1 MRRSLT
7 ELPRERLDHAEHR
20 AVGEK
25 HSPATGNPVRS
36 RTERPEPAWLA
47 PSPRLAAWGFGA
59 KPRSF
64 RPEATLSVRA
74 IPPAEAR
81 TERAGR
87 FQFSFAR
94 RHHKAQAEQ
103 LIPTRA
109 ELPILANATPA
120 SFLSLAANQSSPFG
134 SHAGKSGTNST
145 LITVKAVAAIH
156 PSYTTLFLWIVLAR
170 PRSHKRGNGVCRG
183 TRRRRRRSFNG
194 AALSR
199 ARKCAHASKAVGL
212 LSKLQRGRA
221 LASAEIQVRSA
232 GKPSHNGSFN
242 GAALSRARK
251 CTKERKGPGC
261 LAGFNG
267 AALSR
272 ARTGVWL

>member
-1 MRRSLT
+1 M
-7 ELPRERLDHAEHR
+7 
-20 AVGEK
+20 
-25 HSPATGNPVRS
+25 RS

-199 ARKCAHASKAVGL
+199 ARKLPFCYSLRGNDAI
-212 LSKLQRGRA
+212 LQLRA
-221 LASAEIQVRSA
+221 PVNI
-232 GKPSHNGSFN
+232 GKPLGPQRANLVRCSFIRKHLRAASSHGGFCATSPLARQDFKDQPITLRSRVRP
-242 GAALSRARK
+242 ALRTASRVR
-251 CTKERKGPGC
+251 
-261 LAGFNG
+261 
-267 AALSR
+267 
-272 ARTGVWL
+272 